1 MITRERARQLRR
13 LIELGAEALSDEDAL
28 EGRSMPIN

>member
-1 MITRERARQLRR
+1 MKREKVLRLRR

-28 EGRSMPIN
+28 DGRSVPIN